1 MSFHHMPKKKTILKI
16 IGNLI
21 LNKSEQQQQQ
31 NYTWKTSTEPVTKPQ
46 GVSCS
51 ALEAVCL
58 QHANIDCDLSQLG
71 LLIVTN
77 HI

>member
-1 MSFHHMPKKKTILKI
+1 MKI

-31 NYTWKTSTEPVTKPQ
+31 QNYTWKTSTETVTEPQ

-58 QHANIDCDLSQLG
+58 QHAYIDCDLG